1 VRVLCR
7 DCREAYEASPEEL
20 AEIGVRP
27 PSRPIRV
34 YRPEGC
40 AGCNYTGYR
49 GRVGIF
55 ELMLVD
61 DDLRGMVSQNVDSK
75 SIKQKAQQKG
85 MHTLRTDGAR
95 KVLQG
100 MTSVAEVMRATEE
113 EGVVAQV

>member
-1 VRVLCR
+1 V
-7 DCREAYEASPEEL
+7 
-20 AEIGVRP
+20 
-27 PSRPIRV
+27 RV

-61 DDLRGMVSQNVDSK
+61 DDLRAMVSQNVDAK

-100 MTSVAEVMRATEE
+100 ITSVAEVMRATEE